1 MGDYTDQD
9 RERSQKTLTL
19 VEQSIKQNDERHD
32 DIKDMLKKHENK
44 FEKQGEK
51 IQANKTMIT
60 KVAAINT
67 LIAVPIIAALAAFG
81 KKIIG

>member
-1 MGDYTDQD
+1 MSEYKDSD

-32 DIKDMLKKHENK
+32 DVKSMLKKHDER
-44 FEKQGEK
+44 FEKQDEK
-51 IQANKTMIT
+51 IQSNKTMIT